1 MLLKVS
7 GQKILRINKKKFIY
21 LISPNKII
29 NNNFYEDLIKVFKS
43 KKVGFF
49 QLRLKKYKNEKFS
62 SYWKKSKKKICKKFN
77 VKFII
82 NDNPFLAKILNADG
96 CHLGQNDMDIS
107 KARIILKNK
116 IIGITCHNSI
126 KLAKDAINNN
136 ADYLAFGAFFISKTK
151 KTRFHAKLNILHSIN
166 KITRTPLVAIGGIN
180 SKNYKKL
187 LLNKANFLAISGYIW
202 NNKKYKPSEAI
213 KRIK

>member
-29 NNNFYEDLIKVFKS
+29 NNNFYEDLIKVLKS
-43 KKVGFF
+43 KKVAFF
-49 QLRLKKYKNEKFS
+49 QLRLKNTKMKNLVLIG
-62 SYWKKSKKKICKKFN
+62 KKVKKICKKFN

-82 NDNPFLAKILNADG
+82 NDNPFLAKNLNADG

-126 KLAKDAINNN
+126 KLARDAINNN
-136 ADYLAFGAFFISKTK
+136 ADYLAFGAFFISKTE
-151 KTRFHAKLNILHSIN
+151 KTRFHAKINILHSIN
-166 KITRTPLVAIGGIN
+166 KMTRTPLVAIGGIN